1 LDLTGVREERVPLI
15 EREEE
20 REDVVL
26 VWVRK
31 GGS

>member
-20 REDVVL
+20 REVVGL
-26 VWVRK
+26 RCPPP
-31 GGS
+31 

>member
-1 LDLTGVREERVPLI
+1 LNLIGVREERVPLI

-20 REDVVL
+20 REDAVL
-26 VWVRK
+26 VWLRK